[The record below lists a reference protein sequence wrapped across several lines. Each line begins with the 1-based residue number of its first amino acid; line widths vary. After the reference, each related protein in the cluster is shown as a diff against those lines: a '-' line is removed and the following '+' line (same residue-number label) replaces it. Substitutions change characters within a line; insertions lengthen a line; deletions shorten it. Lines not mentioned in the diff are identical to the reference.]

1 MYYGGVSAWRTES
14 VSRGVERQVR
24 AVQAQLCRPGRLR
37 ATQQDAGAL
46 LLIGSSLL
54 TLSSLSSKVVST
66 LPADLL
72 GSSVVDRVGQ
82 KVGSQTHDRNSVKS

>member
-37 ATQQDAGAL
+37 ATQQDAGAR
-46 LLIGSSLL
+46 LLIGSLL